1 MESGGIIFRIFHS
14 CVPRTDR
21 RINSGPVLRNIV
33 HNYAITHDY
42 FISARKSW
50 KTGCI
55 FILRSRQNDYAYRIL
70 DSTQPEEREYRPPEM
85 ITWNNHPHYQ

>member
-1 MESGGIIFRIFHS
+1 M
-14 CVPRTDR
+14 PRTDR

-70 DSTQPEEREYRPPEM
+70 DNTQPEEREYRPPEM

>member
-1 MESGGIIFRIFHS
+1 MESGSIIFRIFHS

-21 RINSGPVLRNIV
+21 RINYGSVLWNIV
-33 HNYAITHDY
+33 HNYALPHDN
-42 FISARKSW
+42 SVSVGKSW
-50 KTGCI
+50 KTGCV

-70 DSTQPEEREYRPPEM
+70 DITQPEEREYRPSEM